1 MKVQFFVCI
10 NYEDIIFIIENI
22 LIDIKIYLFV
32 KTIFSET
39 QKFIYSN

>member
-1 MKVQFFVCI
+1 MKIKFMKVQFFVCI

-32 KTIFSET
+32 KTIFS
-39 QKFIYSN
+39 